1 MQTSG
6 IRLFPFIALP
16 TFVGLLGLTI
26 LFIGAYRLRQ
36 IAEWISNDSHKHLL
50 PYVIAAILA
59 ISYPLGLLVN
69 RFLQWLFIPRE
80 GTIQR
85 TEYMEILNKNSN
97 GLIVKELEVKY
108 GFLLFWRLS
117 AVAMLGLGVGFS
129 RIWYDGNVD
138 GAFGLLVSLIL
149 FTVLFYVHKKEGQ
162 DNRKLGEEVMKVLDI
177 TPQDSKETE
186 DS

>member
-80 GTIQR
+80 
-85 TEYMEILNKNSN
+85 
-97 GLIVKELEVKY
+97 
-108 GFLLFWRLS
+108 
-117 AVAMLGLGVGFS
+117 
-129 RIWYDGNVD
+129 
-138 GAFGLLVSLIL
+138 
-149 FTVLFYVHKKEGQ
+149 
-162 DNRKLGEEVMKVLDI
+162 EVMKVLDI